1 MLTRNHTNTI
11 RKYVVAGTAPVLPVC
26 LMKMLRT
33 VCWRMEEWRRAVL
46 NMHSRTLSTMSQ
58 SEDHLHAPVKIAMS
72 MPG

>member
-46 NMHSRTLSTMSQ
+46 NMHRLSTMSQ